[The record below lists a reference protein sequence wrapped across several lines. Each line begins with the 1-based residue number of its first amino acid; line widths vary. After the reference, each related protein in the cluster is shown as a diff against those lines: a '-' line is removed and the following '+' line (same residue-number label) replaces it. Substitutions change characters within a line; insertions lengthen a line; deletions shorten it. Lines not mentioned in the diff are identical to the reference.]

1 MKLVGSG
8 PGHEIDIRT
17 AGDGELRI
25 RNVRLDVEF
34 LNGIGRRRNRPHIGV
49 DIVVQNAVNGEVVL
63 VGSLPTDSGGDAS
76 RSQGNRESRLLPT
89 FLRRRSWGQ
98 ERKLRELASIQG

>member
-25 RNVRLDVEF
+25 RNVRLDVKF

-63 VGSLPTDSGGDAS
+63 VGSLPTHSRGDPSG
-76 RSQGNRESRLLPT
+76 SQIYCEPRLLPT
-89 FLRRRSWGQ
+89 LLRGRSWGQ
-98 ERKLRELASIQG
+98 ERKLQIGR